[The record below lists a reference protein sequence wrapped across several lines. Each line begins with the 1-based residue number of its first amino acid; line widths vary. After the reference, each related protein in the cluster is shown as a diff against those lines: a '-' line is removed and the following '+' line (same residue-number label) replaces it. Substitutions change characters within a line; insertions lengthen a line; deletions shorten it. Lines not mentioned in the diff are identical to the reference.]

1 MTLTWLSFQIISL
14 WRVYGMCLLVLLWL
28 KCSFKILTCVRI
40 SSWTNSST
48 VKLAYVLKKIKFKP
62 YLNFQ
67 NALMKISSVIHRI
80 KFMSNSKV
88 FCIFKQCLNLCKMYS
103 FHKRIFL
110 PKMLIIY
117 KLTIYRPTVY
127 SLTIHML
134 LRN

>member
-14 WRVYGMCLLVLLWL
+14 WRVYGMCLLVPLWL

-40 SSWTNSST
+40 SLWTNSST

-67 NALMKISSVIHRI
+67 NALMKISFVIHRI

-88 FCIFKQCLNLCKMYS
+88 FYIFKQYLNLCKRYS
-103 FHKRIFL
+103 SHKRIFL

-117 KLTIYRPTVY
+117 KRIIYRPTIY
-127 SLTIHML
+127 KQTIHMP